1 MYNDKCEG
9 LVCLS
14 AKKHIRIIS
23 FCMLKNVKP
32 FERPS
37 MSFTFSQNFSVR
49 KIRVNLIWVLVVTA
63 MLALMMI
70 QVFQTAQLYDRT
82 STRFK
87 NNMSTSLE
95 RIAIRHEKAEDIR
108 RYMHIVNRD
117 FSGQYKDILKQE
129 FQQMLSAQESI
140 NIHDT
145 TIYENGQLQNYL
157 VIKGRSFDSISGVSA
172 EQKVLARDV
181 RQLRDLFDKHH
192 KKIPTSDS
200 VKLAIQLDQRV
211 MQQIFKKAKFVNDM
225 MIETFR
231 DNVYESP
238 AKRIDI
244 AFLDSVIR
252 TELAN
257 DDLPKT
263 YHFMIADEFGIPIEF
278 DNAPEYYHADLD
290 TARTGKTVLFPSN
303 ILDDNLYL
311 HIVFPKKQSFILSEM
326 WGQLVLT
333 LSLMILIV
341 AAMIFMFRT
350 ILTQQRL
357 SEMKND
363 FISNMTH
370 EFKTPISTIS
380 LACEAMA
387 DPGMISNTAETEP
400 YVKMIREENKRLSLL
415 VEGILQS
422 AVLDRGE
429 LKLKEDKVILNEVIH
444 EVAHNAQ
451 FRIQNRAG
459 EIKLNLPHELIEIQ
473 ADRMHFVNVLTNLV
487 DNAIKYSEESPK
499 IEIKL
504 SKENKYILLSVKDHG
519 IGIRKEHLPRIF
531 DKLYRVPTGNVHN
544 VKGFG
549 LGLSYVK
556 AISDLHGWN
565 VIVRSKIGEGTEFI
579 IEMKLDA

>member
-1 MYNDKCEG
+1 
-9 LVCLS
+9 
-14 AKKHIRIIS
+14 
-23 FCMLKNVKP
+23 
-32 FERPS
+32 
-37 MSFTFSQNFSVR
+37 VR

-63 MLALMMI
+63 MVALMLI

-87 NNMSTSLE
+87 TNVSTSLE

-108 RYMHIVNRD
+108 RYMQIVNHD

-129 FQQMLSAQESI
+129 FQQLLSAQESI

-145 TIYENGQLQNYL
+145 TIYENGELQNYL
-157 VIKGRSFDSISGVSA
+157 VIKGRSYDSISGVSA

-181 RQLRDLFDKHH
+181 RQLRDLFDKQH

-211 MQQIFKKAKFVNDM
+211 MQQIFKKAKFINDM
-225 MIETFR
+225 MVETFR

-257 DDLPKT
+257 DDLPKA

-278 DNAPEYYHADLD
+278 DNAPDYYHVDLD
-290 TARTGKTVLFPSN
+290 TLRTGKTVLFPSN

-311 HIVFPKKQSFILSEM
+311 HLVFPKKQSFILKEM
-326 WGQLVLT
+326 WGQLLLT
-333 LSLMILIV
+333 LSLMIVIV
-341 AAMIFMFRT
+341 SAMIFMFRT
-350 ILTQQRL
+350 ILAQQRL
-357 SEMKND
+357 SEMKSD

-380 LACEAMA
+380 LACEAMG
-387 DPGMISNTAETEP
+387 DSGMVSNTKETEP

-429 LKLKEDKVILNEVIH
+429 LKLNKQSVLLNEVIH

-451 FRIQNRAG
+451 FRIQNRG
-459 EIKLNLPHELIEIQ
+459 GDIKLAVPNELIEIT

-487 DNAIKYSEESPK
+487 DNAIKYSEEAPN

-504 SKENKYILLSVKDHG
+504 TKENKSLLLSVKDHG

-556 AISDLHGWN
+556 AIADLHEWN
-565 VIVRSKIGEGTEFI
+565 VIVHSKIGEGSEFI
-579 IEMKLDA
+579 IEMKQDI